1 MSRPIPFDNSYSRLP
16 ARFYSRQIP
25 EPVSAPSL
33 IKVNDK
39 LATELGIDPG
49 WLKSTEG
56 IATLAGNQVPAG
68 ASPLSAAYAGH
79 QFGGWNPQ
87 LGDGRALL
95 LGEVIAANG
104 IRYDIQL
111 KGSGRT
117 PWSRGGDGRAPLGPV
132 LREYLVSEAMAQL
145 GAPTSRSLAAV
156 ISGDQV
162 YRETALPGAVLT
174 RVAQSHIRIGTFQY
188 FSARGDRE
196 ALELLLQHVLER
208 HYPDSLEAD
217 NPALEL
223 LRQVINSQAELVARW
238 QLLGFIHGVM
248 NTDNMLLSGE
258 TIDYGPCAF
267 MDQFHPDTVFSS
279 IDHGGRYAYRNQP
292 SIAHWNLSCLAQC
305 LLPLLDADEEAA
317 VALAQTAIDAF
328 PDRFLAAYLQ
338 GMNAKLGLWEQRD
351 GDRELGQELL
361 SIMAGAGMDFTLSFR
376 RLAELAGPDSDQASV
391 AGLITLPDALQ
402 PWLEAWRARLAEEPV
417 EPALRQ
423 AAMFRANPV
432 FIPRNH
438 LVEEVIAK
446 ATDQHDLE
454 PFHKLLSVLENPFN
468 FAPELSD
475 FALPPRPEQVVR
487 QTFCGT

>member
-1 MSRPIPFDNSYSRLP
+1 MPCPIPFDNSYSRLP
-16 ARFYSRQIP
+16 ARFYARQKP

-33 IKVNDK
+33 IKVNDR
-39 LATELGIDPG
+39 LAAELGIDPG
-49 WLKSTEG
+49 WLKSSEG
-56 IATLAGNQVPAG
+56 IATLAGNQVPDG

-156 ISGDQV
+156 SSGDQV

-223 LRQVINSQAELVARW
+223 LRQAINSQAELVARW

-317 VALAQTAIDAF
+317 LALAQTAIDAF

-338 GMNAKLGLWEQRD
+338 GMNAKLGLREQRD

-361 SIMAGAGMDFTLSFR
+361 SIMARQSMDFTLSFR
-376 RLAELAGPDSDQASV
+376 RLAELASPDTEQAGV

-402 PWLEAWRARLAEEPV
+402 PWLEAWRARLAEEPL
-417 EPALRQ
+417 EPARRQ
-423 AAMFRANPV
+423 AEMFRANPA

-438 LVEEVIAK
+438 LVEEALAK
-446 ATDQHDLE
+446 ATDQQDLE

-468 FAPELSD
+468 YAPELSD